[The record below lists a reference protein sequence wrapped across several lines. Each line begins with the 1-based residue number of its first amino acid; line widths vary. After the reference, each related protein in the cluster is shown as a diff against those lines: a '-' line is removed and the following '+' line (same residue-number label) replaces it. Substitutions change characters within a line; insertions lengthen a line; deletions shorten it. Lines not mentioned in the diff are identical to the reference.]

1 MVVGGN
7 MIKNNSACAAIILPP
22 VLTMVIFEK
31 KKTSGTSRAD
41 LKASPC
47 SNIATCIG
55 SETQYPITSGAVLY
69 PFDGNTR
76 DAFLLPRY
84 NCGACSGSA
93 ILLNATQQQ
102 YASIPFIDFRNT
114 SFKLEVWVLPI
125 NAATNSGLQDDFPI
139 FGHST
144 LIPYWNWIHAAVVYD
159 ITIYQQLIYFNGII
173 DTVSKGIVTPYQGS
187 SSLASTTI
195 GLGKS
200 AAFAVTSFYGMI
212 DQFLI
217 TPQTA
222 KSSCQIYNDALL
234 VAYFPFD
241 TNGTLNDRSASV
253 SPGSSSGTS
262 ITSGYIQ
269 EALLFSSVTNSFF
282 QSACFPYFRRS
293 LTFTLLLWVN
303 PTTVSGGGTIVHVS
317 SDQNGNGT
325 LCFDMF
331 GMTLNGTIIVQTVQN
346 TLVFSNR
353 NGMRFYVNGTLNNAQ
368 PNTVNTLAFWSLT
381 SSQLYITLGNSQIT
395 GAAAPSC
402 EKGTL
407 PIVSGAF
414 SGTIDEFRLYMTELN
429 GEEICTLVNL

>member
-1 MVVGGN
+1 M
-7 MIKNNSACAAIILPP
+7 SAFHSSISEILA
-22 VLTMVIFEK
+22 LH
-31 KKTSGTSRAD
+31 
-41 LKASPC
+41 LK
-47 SNIATCIG
+47 
-55 SETQYPITSGAVLY
+55 
-69 PFDGNTR
+69 
-76 DAFLLPRY
+76 
-84 NCGACSGSA
+84 CG
-93 ILLNATQQQ
+93 
-102 YASIPFIDFRNT
+102 
-114 SFKLEVWVLPI
+114 
-125 NAATNSGLQDDFPI
+125 
-139 FGHST
+139 ST
-144 LIPYWNWIHAAVVYD
+144 LIPYWNWTHAAVVYD
-159 ITIYQQLIYFNGII
+159 ITIYQQLIYINGII
-173 DTVSKGIVTPYQGS
+173 DTVFEGIVTPHEGS

-195 GLGKS
+195 GFGKS
-200 AAFAVTSFYGMI
+200 AAFAVTSFYGQSII

-222 KSSCQIYNDALL
+222 KSSCQICNDALL
-234 VAYFPFD
+234 VAYFSFD
-241 TNGTLNDRSASV
+241 TNGTLNDRSAGV
-253 SPGSSSGTS
+253 RPGSSSGTS

-269 EALLFSSVTNSFF
+269 EALLFSSITNNFF

-346 TLVFSNR
+346 STLTTAFAGPIQATNTRTHLALVFSNR

-368 PNTVNTLAFWSLT
+368 PNMVNILAFWSFT
-381 SSQLYITLGNSQIT
+381 NSQLYITLGNSQIT

-414 SGTIDEFRLYMTELN
+414 SGVIDEFRFYMTELN
-429 GEEICTLVNL
+429 GEEICTLVNV

>member
-7 MIKNNSACAAIILPP
+7 TIKSNSVFAAIILPP

-31 KKTSGTSRAD
+31 KKTSGTSRAH
-41 LKASPC
+41 LKASSY
-47 SNIATCIG
+47 SNIATRIG
-55 SETQYPITSGAVLY
+55 SESQYPITSGAVLY

-76 DAFLLPRY
+76 DAFSLPSY
-84 NCGACSGSA
+84 NYAAYSESA

-102 YASIPFIDFRNT
+102 YISIPFIDFRNT
-114 SFKLEVWVLPI
+114 SFTLEVWVLPI

-139 FGHST
+139 FGHFNSLTINVTLTGST

-159 ITIYQQLIYFNGII
+159 ITIYQQLIYINGII
-173 DTVSKGIVTPYQGS
+173 DTVSEGTVTPFQGS

-195 GLGKS
+195 ELGKS
-200 AAFAVTSFYGMI
+200 AAFAVTSFYGQSII

-241 TNGTLNDRSASV
+241 TNGTVNDRSAGV

-269 EALLFSSVTNSFF
+269 EALLFSSITNSFF

-293 LTFTLLLWVN
+293 LTFTLLRWVN
-303 PTTVSGGGTIVHVS
+303 PITVSGGGTIVHVF

-346 TLVFSNR
+346 STL
-353 NGMRFYVNGTLNNAQ
+353 T
-368 PNTVNTLAFWSLT
+368 TAFA
-381 SSQLYITLGNSQIT
+381 G
-395 GAAAPSC
+395 
-402 EKGTL
+402 
-407 PIVSGAF
+407 PIQA
-414 SGTIDEFRLYMTELN
+414 THT
-429 GEEICTLVNL
+429 